1 MKAKL
6 IKTKKEYTLALARMD
21 ELFDVTPESED
32 FDEAELLITLIELY
46 ENEHYKIEAPDP
58 IDAIKF
64 RMEQMGLKKIDMT
77 AYFGSRG
84 RVSEILNRQRELSL
98 TMIKKLHKD
107 FGIPAESLI
116 A

>member
-6 IKTKKEYTLALARMD
+6 IKTEEEYILALARME

-64 RMEQMGLKKIDMT
+64 RIVF
-77 AYFGSRG
+77 ASSSRFLITVL
-84 RVSEILNRQRELSL
+84 RSFPPRLVLLSS
-98 TMIKKLHKD
+98 
-107 FGIPAESLI
+107 A
-116 A
+116 